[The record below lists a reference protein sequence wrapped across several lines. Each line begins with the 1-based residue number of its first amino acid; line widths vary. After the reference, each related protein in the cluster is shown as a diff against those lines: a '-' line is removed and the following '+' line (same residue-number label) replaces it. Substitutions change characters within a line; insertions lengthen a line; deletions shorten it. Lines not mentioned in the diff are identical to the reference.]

1 MQLTS
6 LSRKTKGSFKPKK
19 HLKSKAP
26 AKTLPATKS
35 TPTMATSSPAGSS
48 KGLLPFKP
56 TRKFLEKLRAF
67 FHLKGKTIQEPA
79 RPTTPDDFA
88 INRYRQPMKFK
99 VKLMKGD
106 PCLNEIERMRK
117 QIREEDILET
127 SSIIPLDIDIVN
139 EELEEDYKA
148 KYDRLYTRPTKPN
161 WIPMSSATTLD
172 HLQGTETPQTSA
184 SPSLQIG
191 KLMDNH
197 PWELTYASDADVS
210 FVESESEER
219 ASTSNLLAALENDF
233 DNILL
238 TRCGEE
244 MEVEETEIEEELGVV
259 DSKVEI
265 DSSTVFDAQSDLKT
279 PAEPSD
285 TSFDP
290 TYSEE
295 EIRFPITNDFGLT
308 ATADFSDISFDPTYS
323 DVERDLVLAN
333 VTGHHTASTTPT
345 ALTLVAKSKVEKAS
359 LPELPLIPVFQL
371 PTNMALKR
379 SHSAKQAP
387 TFFGKRLHRPRDS
400 DFLPA
405 KPQDRTSKLKEFK
418 LCSNTIPPP
427 REYESFAF
435 N

>member
-6 LSRKTKGSFKPKK
+6 LSRKIKGSSKPKK
-19 HLKSKAP
+19 HSKSKAH
-26 AKTLPATKS
+26 AKTLPATKP
-35 TPTMATSSPAGSS
+35 TPAMATNSPAGSS
-48 KGLLPFKP
+48 KGKLPFKP

-67 FHLKGKTIQEPA
+67 FHHKGKTIQEPV

-161 WIPMSSATTLD
+161 WIPMGSATTMD
-172 HLQGTETPQTSA
+172 NLQGTETPQTSA
-184 SPSLQIG
+184 NPSFQVG
-191 KLMDNH
+191 KVMDNQH
-197 PWELTYASDADVS
+197 WELSYASDADVS
-210 FVESESEER
+210 FVESESEKP
-219 ASTSNLLAALENDF
+219 ASKSNILAVLENDF

-238 TRCGEE
+238 TRCEE
-244 MEVEETEIEEELGVV
+244 ELEVEETDIEEEVEVV
-259 DSKVEI
+259 DPEVE
-265 DSSTVFDAQSDLKT
+265 DGTPTVFDAQPTLGTAVESSDI
-279 PAEPSD
+279 
-285 TSFDP
+285 SFDP

-295 EIRFPITNDFGLT
+295 EINPPTTNDLGQT

-323 DVERDLVLAN
+323 DVERDLVLAD
-333 VTGHHTASTTPT
+333 VTGHHSASTTPT
-345 ALTLVAKSKVEKAS
+345 ALTPVAKIKVEKAS

-371 PTNMALKR
+371 PTNMTLKR
-379 SHSAKQAP
+379 SHSAKQVSI
-387 TFFGKRLHRPRDS
+387 FYGKRLHRPKDS
-400 DFLPA
+400 DFLAA
-405 KPQDRTSKLKEFK
+405 KPLDKTLKLRDFQ
-418 LCSNTIPPP
+418 LCSNTN
-427 REYESFAF
+427 RT
-435 N
+435 